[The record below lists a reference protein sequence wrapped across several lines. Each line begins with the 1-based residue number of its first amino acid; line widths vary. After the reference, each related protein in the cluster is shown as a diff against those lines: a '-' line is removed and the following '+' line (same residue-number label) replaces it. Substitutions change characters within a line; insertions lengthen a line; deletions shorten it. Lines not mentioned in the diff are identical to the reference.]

1 MIGDS
6 YDDREY
12 KWLSAVLAS
21 DGFIY
26 CIPYNAND
34 TLSIDSHHINQ
45 QIIEIICKINS
56 INIFQLPS
64 YYRIMVVQDFEE
76 SKINS

>member
-1 MIGDS
+1 MKYKQDTQNRLMIGDS

-26 CIPYNAND
+26 CIPCNA
-34 TLSIDSHHINQ
+34 
-45 QIIEIICKINS
+45 KR
-56 INIFQLPS
+56 
-64 YYRIMVVQDFEE
+64 YFED
-76 SKINS
+76 